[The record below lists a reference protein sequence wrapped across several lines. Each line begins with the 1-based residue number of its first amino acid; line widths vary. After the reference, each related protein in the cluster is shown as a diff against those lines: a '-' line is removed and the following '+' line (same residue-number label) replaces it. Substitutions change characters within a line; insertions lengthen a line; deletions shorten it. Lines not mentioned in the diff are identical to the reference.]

1 MKQPHRIHRK
11 KKRVPRCLDG
21 SFGFF
26 RIFLFFPSG
35 ESDDGGAL
43 DVWGAS
49 FFLSLFVEQRSR
61 LIFEPIKKAT
71 VVSDGWRSGHGWG
84 GVCFV

>member
-1 MKQPHRIHRK
+1 MKKPTASTE

-71 VVSDGWRSGHGWG
+71 VEGRTVGDQVMGGG